1 MRHSRPHVNA
11 HAQSPFSGDICVSR
25 AVPITHIHLIFIYLL
40 CCTILMAL
48 FTTATEASTTTLQT
62 TSNLLTSPSKATLSV
77 ASVTTSTMA
86 QAQVAV
92 QVDTSDATNAA
103 ASQVEQTSEQD
114 PIVLAVFID
123 PNTNV
128 EAKWVELIYQTA
140 FARLGRKVQL
150 LVVPAARASLM
161 ADAGKVDGEAGR
173 VANYGEQHP
182 NLIRVEEPILAGDLA
197 VFATT
202 AQPHIREWSDLD
214 DTELRVEYYR
224 GIFLADQKL
233 HEHIRPENLS
243 DSSNP
248 VNSLRKLLRNRIDLY
263 IDSSFIIN
271 PLLITPEF
279 IGQPIAQI
287 ATLETTINFGFLHKR
302 HKALATQ
309 LAIEL
314 RHLKQE
320 GQMASLLSQAQALV
334 AHPKP

>member
-1 MRHSRPHVNA
+1 
-11 HAQSPFSGDICVSR
+11 
-25 AVPITHIHLIFIYLL
+25 
-40 CCTILMAL
+40 
-48 FTTATEASTTTLQT
+48 
-62 TSNLLTSPSKATLSV
+62 
-77 ASVTTSTMA
+77 MA

-173 VANYGEQHP
+173 VANYGDQHP